1 MARDFDPEKNER
13 NLRER
18 GLSLAVGFEVLA
30 GRVAEFEDTRFDYGE
45 RRLVCFGV
53 VTGRLHVCVYIV
65 RDDGP
70 RMISVRKANERE
82 RKRYGGET
90 DGS

>member
-1 MARDFDPEKNER
+1 MSGEFDPDKNER

-30 GRVAEFEDTRFDYGE
+30 GRVVEFEDTRFDYGE
-45 RRLVCFGV
+45 RRLVCFGPV
-53 VTGRLHVCVYIV
+53 AGRLHDCVYTL
-65 RDDGP
+65 RDDSP
-70 RMISVRKANERE
+70 RIISVRKANERE
-82 RKRYGGET
+82 CRRYGGER

>member
-1 MARDFDPEKNER
+1 MSGDFDFGKNER

-18 GLSLAVGFEVLA
+18 GLSLAVGFAVLA
-30 GRVAEFEDTRFDYGE
+30 GRVVEFEDTRFDYGE
-45 RRLVCFGV
+45 RRLVCFGPV
-53 VTGRLHVCVYIV
+53 AGRLHVCVYTL

-70 RMISVRKANERE
+70 RIISVRKANERE
-82 RKRYGGET
+82 CKRYGGER